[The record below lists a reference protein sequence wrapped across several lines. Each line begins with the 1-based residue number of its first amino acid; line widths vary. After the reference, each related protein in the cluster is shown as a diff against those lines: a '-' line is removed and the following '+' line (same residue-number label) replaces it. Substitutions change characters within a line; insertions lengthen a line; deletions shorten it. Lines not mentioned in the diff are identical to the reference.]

1 MKIIIIY
8 DSVFGNTRE
17 IALAIYQEV
26 SKNHQAEMQA
36 VNEVNPEL
44 FASAEYLIVGSPTRG
59 FRPTP
64 AISGFIKSL
73 PKGSLSGK
81 TVAAF
86 DTRVKLDDIQSKALR
101 FMVKT
106 GGYAAKPILAQLVKK
121 GGSQLGEPE
130 GFYVKGEEGPLHEG
144 EIERAMRWA
153 GKLVC
158 EIAGTREL

>member
-36 VNEVNPEL
+36 VNEANPEL
-44 FASAEYLIVGSPTRG
+44 IAFAEYLIVGSPTRG
-59 FRPTP
+59 FRPTA

-106 GGYAAKPILAQLVKK
+106 GGYAAKSIIVQLVKK
-121 GGSQLGEPE
+121 GGTPMGEPE
-130 GFYVKGEEGPLHEG
+130 GFYVKGEEGPLYEG
-144 EIERAMRWA
+144 ETERVKQWVS
-153 GKLVC
+153 GL
-158 EIAGTREL
+158 IL